1 MAAFAPGEH
10 VLTPLGKGVV
20 LEVRN
25 RRLLVRVQSRDV
37 LLDARDIKPATAPST
52 PPGTSA
58 AGKRSAHRRTGRALT
73 FSEGMAAPGKDP
85 ARRVASARVLDVHGK
100 TVEQALEAV
109 DDALSEALLGDATE
123 LRVIHG
129 RSSGR
134 IRDAL
139 QRHLRTLPVIRK
151 ARLDPDNAGVTIIA
165 L

>member
-1 MAAFAPGEH
+1 MPAFSPGEH

-25 RRLLVRVQSRDV
+25 RRVLVRVHAREV
-37 LLDARDIKPATAPST
+37 LLDASDVTSAAATASPARS
-52 PPGTSA
+52 SA
-58 AGKRSAHRRTGRALT
+58 AGKRSTLRNTAPVSSAGFARTSST
-73 FSEGMAAPGKDP
+73 
-85 ARRVASARVLDVHGK
+85 RVIDVHGK

-109 DDALSEALLGDATE
+109 DVALSEALLGDATE

-139 QRHLRTLPVIRK
+139 HRHLRALPVVCK